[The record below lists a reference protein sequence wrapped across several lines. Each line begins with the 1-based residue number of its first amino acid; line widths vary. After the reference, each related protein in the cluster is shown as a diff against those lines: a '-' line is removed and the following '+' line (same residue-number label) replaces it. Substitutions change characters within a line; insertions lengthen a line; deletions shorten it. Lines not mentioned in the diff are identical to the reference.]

1 MLRVNGASI
10 ITNLT
15 HKTKIEF
22 KGECA
27 ERAGSGVT

>member
-22 KGECA
+22 KGECQREQDQA
-27 ERAGSGVT
+27 